1 MSLRR
6 AAESL
11 KALKRKASEMD
22 GEDADGPEAKK
33 RREEEKAADKAR
45 RQAEAAAR
53 KEAKANRQ
61 KEAQARKQAKAE
73 AAAKKK
79 KEKADARKEKAA
91 AKAKKRL
98 NAQKKKA
105 KAAVD
110 ENDTQVADFWKLYKK
125 KVVEY
130 EVEVSKPIKLQ
141 IDKILIDAE
150 QDYITKYHS
159 WEELGWPGIKAITE
173 AMKQV
178 G

>member
-1 MSLRR
+1 MDLIRRIDLVGSGRLRTLRTADREGFPMSLRR

-11 KALKRKASEMD
+11 YALKRKASEMD
-22 GEDADGPEAKK
+22 GEDADGPGAKK
-33 RREEEKAADKAR
+33 HREEEKAADKAR

-79 KEKADARKEKAA
+79 KEKADAAKARKEKAA

-105 KAAVD
+105 KAAAAKAKKAKA
-110 ENDTQVADFWKLYKK
+110 EFYNFCKRYKNKLR
-125 KVVEY
+125 
-130 EVEVSKPIKLQ
+130 P
-141 IDKILIDAE
+141 
-150 QDYITKYHS
+150 
-159 WEELGWPGIKAITE
+159 
-173 AMKQV
+173 
-178 G
+178 